1 MLLCSDGLLVVQNML
16 IQLHA
21 RCARQAG
28 VDQLDHQRDGEAVR
42 QHDRLGR
49 GEQLYARA
57 PAESMPLGAPG
68 RL

>member
-1 MLLCSDGLLVVQNML
+1 ML

-28 VDQLDHQRDGEAVR
+28 VDQLDHQHDGEAVR

-49 GEQLYARA
+49 AVARRGEQLYASA